1 MKKTTRLKP
10 FFLELLAS
18 IVVCMIMFGFLLH
31 YKGKSERF
39 QEALGST
46 NLEWTE
52 RINSTRN
59 RLNQQ
64 VAEVTAVSSMTRQEL
79 QTLQAAHGSTM
90 ERLQKEVR
98 RNTQLAAVIRQQT
111 TSTVVMTTDTV
122 YLRDNDSTPVY
133 QGSVSD
139 EWADIEVTATADT
152 IMVDYLVRNEFVFQA
167 VTKGWV
173 FKPRTIEATVTSLNP
188 HTETVGL
195 STWLVPVK
203 KPRRLAWLATGVG
216 LGLLLPVL
224 VGN

>member
-1 MKKTTRLKP
+1 MSRNHKLIVGTGIL
-10 FFLELLAS
+10 LLLAFAFMVS
-18 IVVCMIMFGFLLH
+18 H
-31 YKGKSERF
+31 YRN
-39 QEALGST
+39 EADRLRATLEQS

-139 EWADIEVTATADT
+139 EWADIAVTATADT

-167 VTKGWV
+167 VTKGGV

-195 STWLVPVK
+195 STWVVPVK